1 MKPKSAAFF
10 RFRLR
15 TYLGSYHHLT
25 HGFYCAYDLV
35 SIARHYALVAD
46 LVEHY
51 LRELQIKYLRVRYE
65 DVIADQERQVREI
78 LAFVG
83 VDYDPRCLAFHEN
96 SRAARTASYAQVAE
110 KLYDR
115 SVNRHR
121 AYRAELQPI
130 APVLDPVAR
139 RLGYPA
145 H

>member
-1 MKPKSAAFF
+1 
-10 RFRLR
+10 
-15 TYLGSYHHLT
+15 
-25 HGFYCAYDLV
+25 
-35 SIARHYALVAD
+35 
-46 LVEHY
+46 
-51 LRELQIKYLRVRYE
+51 LQIKYLRVRYE

-115 SVNRHR
+115 SVNRHL
-121 AYRAELQPI
+121 AYRDELQPI
-130 APVLDPVAR
+130 SPVLDPVAR

-145 H
+145 N